1 MVPVIWAFFSADVNA
16 GTASAARIAIIAITT
31 SNSISV
37 NAERNLF
44 ILIFIFGF
52 FLRVFVL
59 RGFGFFLR
67 LVPRA
72 APAVVPRLRDEGR
85 FGLESGG
92 AYRRVPRSSQQLF
105 LLFLGA
111 QSFARFGGKGGSAR

>member
-1 MVPVIWAFFSADVNA
+1 MN
-16 GTASAARIAIIAITT
+16 RHY
-31 SNSISV
+31 
-37 NAERNLF
+37 R
-44 ILIFIFGF
+44 
-52 FLRVFVL
+52 FVL

-67 LVPRA
+67 LVPKA

-111 QSFARFGGKGGSAR
+111 QSFARFGAKGGSARGLTLIGIVDPTLQEAIDPTRESFRSFR

>member
-1 MVPVIWAFFSADVNA
+1 MNRPY
-16 GTASAARIAIIAITT
+16 R
-31 SNSISV
+31 
-37 NAERNLF
+37 
-44 ILIFIFGF
+44 
-52 FLRVFVL
+52 FVL
-59 RGFGFFLR
+59 RGFGFC
-67 LVPRA
+67 LVLRA

-111 QSFARFGGKGGSAR
+111 QSFARFGAKGDSARGLTLIGLVDPTLQEAIDPNSRKLSKF

>member
-1 MVPVIWAFFSADVNA
+1 MNRPY
-16 GTASAARIAIIAITT
+16 R
-31 SNSISV
+31 
-37 NAERNLF
+37 
-44 ILIFIFGF
+44 
-52 FLRVFVL
+52 FVL

-92 AYRRVPRSSQQLF
+92 AYRSLHSQSQQLF
-105 LLFLGA
+105 LLFWGA
-111 QSFARFGGKGGSAR
+111 QSFARFGAKGGSARGLTLIGIVDPTLQEAIDPNSRKVSKFR